1 MLTACCYKQI
11 YANASSVPTNLGGG
25 QHGHLGITMTA
36 ANYLAVAPLTPA
48 FVIPV
53 LPAAPAIAG
62 MTAANARQ
70 AQTDYEE
77 AKDAHQAQ
85 TEIEALLKQQILTA
99 LNQDYLSPLSH
110 DTVGFLNVST
120 LDMLTHL
127 EDTYGADE
135 RVLLI

>member
-1 MLTACCYKQI
+1 
-11 YANASSVPTNLGGG
+11 
-25 QHGHLGITMTA
+25 
-36 ANYLAVAPLTPA
+36 
-48 FVIPV
+48 
-53 LPAAPAIAG
+53 

-77 AKDAHQAQ
+77 AKDAHQAY

-99 LNQDYLSPLSH
+99 LNQEYLSPLSH

-127 EDTYGADE
+127 ENTYGAISADDLEKNFE
-135 RVLLI
+135 RLNAPWDPTTPSTNVANSPPPAEIQSPNPWLCANS